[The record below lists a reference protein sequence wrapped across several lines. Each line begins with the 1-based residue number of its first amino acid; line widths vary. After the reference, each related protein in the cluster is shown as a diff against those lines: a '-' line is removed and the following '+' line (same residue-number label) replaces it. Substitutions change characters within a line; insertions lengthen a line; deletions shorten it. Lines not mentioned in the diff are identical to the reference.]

1 MHGLNFFIRAYPD
14 TSKEK
19 LEVGVGKQKKDA
31 DVNRQP
37 SFKSITAGPAKAAAH
52 NSSLPE
58 HPTNASSQRT
68 DLIFS
73 DYAPL
78 PSDQRKP
85 LGNDQKQITQPHI
98 SALTKTKAALE
109 TGLNVTRPELMQ
121 IKGNKDHAAAYK
133 LWRDSKP
140 GSPNYDKISKAGK
153 EGLMNLAKQSKQ
165 EGNAMFQ
172 ALQGT
177 ELEKFFCPFSGCF
190 RDPNTG
196 VAAGLEQLMKKD
208 GTPVL
213 NDQGKPVLSLVF
225 PGTGRGA
232 AWRAQL
238 KTNAQQFLGSGGV
251 PAAHQQSE
259 GLATHLKAKFA
270 DAKQLTLTGHSLGG
284 GIANYVGIKQDIPST
299 CYNPA
304 ALGGACLKNL
314 KDQPNLDERIK
325 KQSIIRIKR
334 DPVSSPKMQVRL
346 ATLVFLFMGKKIAT
360 PQSLGTT
367 YQASFADLPPE
378 HRNCFSAHREIA
390 LSSLYGLTSDT

>member
-1 MHGLNFFIRAYPD
+1 MVWLNFVDRAYPKLPD
-14 TSKEK
+14 RS
-19 LEVGVGKQKKDA
+19 LEVNSDKQNKKSE
-31 DVNRQP
+31 VSSQTP
-37 SFKSITAGPAKAAAH
+37 LKSTIAGPAKLTSH
-52 NSSLPE
+52 NSSLTE
-58 HPTNASSQRT
+58 HPTKAASQRT
-68 DLIFS
+68 DLIFP

-78 PSDQRKP
+78 PNDQRER
-85 LGNDQKQITQPHI
+85 LGETQKQATQPHI
-98 SALTKTKAALE
+98 SALVKAKLALE
-109 TGLNVTRPELMQ
+109 TGLNVTRPDLMK
-121 IKGNKDHAAAYK
+121 IKGNKEHAAAYK
-133 LWRDSKP
+133 LWRDSAP
-140 GSPNYDKISKAGK
+140 GSPNYEKISKAGK
-153 EGLMNLAKQSKQ
+153 AGVNELATQSGH
-165 EGNAMFQ
+165 ENNAMYQ

-196 VAAGLEQLMKKD
+196 VAAGLEQLIKNDEPSIGK
-208 GTPVL
+208 
-213 NDQGKPVLSLVF
+213 DQGKPVFSLAF

-259 GLATHLKAKFA
+259 KLAIILKTNFGDTK
-270 DAKQLTLTGHSLGG
+270 DLTLIGHSLGG
-284 GIANYVGIKQDIPST
+284 GIANYVGITQDIPST

-314 KDQPNLDERIK
+314 KGQPNLDERIK

-334 DPVSSPKMQVRL
+334 DPVSSPKMQIRL
-346 ATLVFLFMGKKIAT
+346 AALVFLVLGKKITT

-390 LSSLYGLTSDT
+390 LSSLYDPPRDS

>member
-1 MHGLNFFIRAYPD
+1 MIPD
-14 TSKEK
+14 
-19 LEVGVGKQKKDA
+19 
-31 DVNRQP
+31 
-37 SFKSITAGPAKAAAH
+37 
-52 NSSLPE
+52 
-58 HPTNASSQRT
+58 
-68 DLIFS
+68 
-73 DYAPL
+73 
-78 PSDQRKP
+78 DQRER
-85 LGNDQKQITQPHI
+85 LGETQKQATQPHI
-98 SALTKTKAALE
+98 SALVKTKAALE
-109 TGLNVTRPELMQ
+109 KGLNETRPELMK
-121 IKGNKDHAAAYK
+121 IKGNKEHAAAYK
-133 LWRDSKP
+133 LWRDSTP
-140 GSPNYDKISKAGK
+140 GSPNYEKISEAGKAGVK
-153 EGLMNLAKQSKQ
+153 ELATQS
-165 EGNAMFQ
+165 GHVNNVMFE

-196 VAAGLEQLMKKD
+196 VAAGLEQLIKNDEPSVGK
-208 GTPVL
+208 
-213 NDQGKPVLSLVF
+213 DQGKPVFSLAF

-259 GLATHLKAKFA
+259 KLAILLKTKFG
-270 DAKQLTLTGHSLGG
+270 DTKDLTLTGHSLGG
-284 GIANYVGIKQDIPST
+284 GIANYVGITQDIPST

-314 KDQPNLDERIK
+314 KGQPSLDERIK

-346 ATLVFLFMGKKIAT
+346 AALVFLVLGKKIAT

-378 HRNCFSAHREIA
+378 HRNRFSAHREIA
-390 LSSLYGLTSDT
+390 LSSLYDPPQDS

>member
-1 MHGLNFFIRAYPD
+1 M
-14 TSKEK
+14 K
-19 LEVGVGKQKKDA
+19 
-31 DVNRQP
+31 
-37 SFKSITAGPAKAAAH
+37 
-52 NSSLPE
+52 
-58 HPTNASSQRT
+58 
-68 DLIFS
+68 
-73 DYAPL
+73 
-78 PSDQRKP
+78 
-85 LGNDQKQITQPHI
+85 
-98 SALTKTKAALE
+98 
-109 TGLNVTRPELMQ
+109 
-121 IKGNKDHAAAYK
+121 IKGNKEHAAAYK
-133 LWRDSKP
+133 LWRDSTP
-140 GSPNYDKISKAGK
+140 GSPNYDKISEAGKAGVK
-153 EGLMNLAKQSKQ
+153 KLAAQS
-165 EGNAMFQ
+165 GHVNNVMFE

-196 VAAGLEQLMKKD
+196 VAAGLEQLIKNDEPSVAK
-208 GTPVL
+208 
-213 NDQGKPVLSLVF
+213 DQGKPAFSLAF

-259 GLATHLKAKFA
+259 KLAILLKTKLG
-270 DAKQLTLTGHSLGG
+270 DTKHLTLTGHSLGG
-284 GIANYVGIKQDIPST
+284 GIANYVGITQDIPST

-314 KDQPNLDERIK
+314 KGQPNLDERIK

-346 ATLVFLFMGKKIAT
+346 AALVFLVLGKKIAT

-390 LSSLYGLTSDT
+390 LSSLYDPPRDS

>member
-1 MHGLNFFIRAYPD
+1 MNGLNFINRAPPEP
-14 TSKEK
+14 SNRSPE
-19 LEVGVGKQKKDA
+19 LNSVKQKKESE
-31 DVNRQP
+31 VSSQTP
-37 SFKSITAGPAKAAAH
+37 LKSTTAGPAKAASH
-52 NSSLPE
+52 NSSLSENP
-58 HPTNASSQRT
+58 AKAASQRT
-68 DLIFS
+68 DLIFP

-78 PSDQRKP
+78 PDDQRER
-85 LGNDQKQITQPHI
+85 LDETQKQATQPHI
-98 SALTKTKAALE
+98 SALVKTKAALE
-109 TGLNVTRPELMQ
+109 KGLNETRPELMK
-121 IKGNKDHAAAYK
+121 IKGNKEHATAYK
-133 LWRDSKP
+133 LWRDSTP
-140 GSPNYDKISKAGK
+140 DSPTYEKISEAGKAGVK
-153 EGLMNLAKQSKQ
+153 ELAAQS
-165 EGNAMFQ
+165 GHVNNVMFE

-196 VAAGLEQLMKKD
+196 VAAGLEQLIKNDGSPIGKD
-208 GTPVL
+208 
-213 NDQGKPVLSLVF
+213 QSKPVFSLAF

-259 GLATHLKAKFA
+259 KLATLLKTKFG
-270 DAKQLTLTGHSLGG
+270 DTKDLTLTGHSLGG
-284 GIANYVGIKQDIPST
+284 GIANYVGITQDIPST

-314 KDQPNLDERIK
+314 RGQLNLDERIK

-346 ATLVFLFMGKKIAT
+346 AALVFLVLGKKIAT

-367 YQASFADLPPE
+367 YQASFADLPRE

-390 LSSLYGLTSDT
+390 LSSLYDLPRDS

>member
-1 MHGLNFFIRAYPD
+1 M
-14 TSKEK
+14 
-19 LEVGVGKQKKDA
+19 QKH
-31 DVNRQP
+31 
-37 SFKSITAGPAKAAAH
+37 I
-52 NSSLPE
+52 
-58 HPTNASSQRT
+58 
-68 DLIFS
+68 
-73 DYAPL
+73 
-78 PSDQRKP
+78 PSDQQKT
-85 LGNDQKQITQPHI
+85 LDNDQKQITQPHI

-109 TGLNVTRPELMQ
+109 TGLNVKRPELMK
-121 IKGNKDHAAAYK
+121 IKGNREHAAAYK

-140 GSPNYDKISKAGK
+140 GSPNYDKINKAGK
-153 EGLMNLAKQSKQ
+153 EGLMNLAKQCKQ

-196 VAAGLEQLMKKD
+196 VAAGLEELVKKD

-213 NDQGKPVLSLVF
+213 NDQGKPVFSLAF
-225 PGTGRGA
+225 PVTGRGA

-251 PAAHQQSE
+251 PAAHQLSE
-259 GLATHLKAKFA
+259 KLAILLKTKFT

-314 KDQPNLDERIK
+314 KGQPNLDERIK

-346 ATLVFLFMGKKIAT
+346 AALVFLVWGKKIAT